1 MKKIFLLVFTACLLV
16 ACGSEEKPETKEA
29 PAQTQ
34 TQPAVAGTENPYPGY
49 PQERVKLLFD
59 SCDYVDVIFFQESFS
74 INQHT
79 QKDIRGMLNYISQ
92 NTPKTLNP
100 ACQPIGRIFFQID
113 GRNEASANIFFQQ
126 ECLYFLFLEDEKPV
140 YANGFTESGVNFFNN
155 IFAQVNSQKKAMQQ
169 QQGQ

>member
-1 MKKIFLLVFTACLLV
+1 MKKILLV
-16 ACGSEEKPETKEA
+16 AFVSSLLWACGTGDKPEQQET
-29 PAQTQ
+29 PAT
-34 TQPAVAGTENPYPGY
+34 TQPAPATTGTTYPSI

-59 SCDYVDVIFFQESFS
+59 SCDYIDILFFQESFS

-92 NTPKTLNP
+92 NPPKSINP
-100 ACQPIGRIFFQID
+100 SCQPIGRIFFQID

-126 ECLYFLFLEDEKPV
+126 ECLYFLFLEDEKPT
-140 YANGFTESGVNFFNN
+140 YANGFTESGVKFFNN
-155 IFAQVNSQKKAMQQ
+155 IFAQVNSQKNAMQQ